1 MSEQELNVKYIE
13 QILEGLWMQ
22 GRMVK
27 SVLPNE
33 EGDFMYTVP
42 EKANLNPEM
51 PFETHDQYLNRTS
64 KVN

>member
-42 EKANLNPEM
+42 EKANINPEM
-51 PFETHDQYLNRTS
+51 PFETYEQHLTRTS
-64 KVN
+64 NLN

>member
-1 MSEQELNVKYIE
+1 MNEQELNVKYIE
-13 QILEGLWMQ
+13 QILEGLWTQ

-42 EKANLNPEM
+42 EKADLTPGG
-51 PFETHDQYLNRTS
+51 PYETHDQYLSRTS
-64 KVN
+64 KLN